1 MEIENGEFCDA
12 IEACEIINF
21 DLIRIRQMGYTIQL
35 ESSDYIN
42 TMNITIVNSIV
53 IRCLFKQLGYWN
65 KYAINMHS
73 EYRHR

>member
-1 MEIENGEFCDA
+1 
-12 IEACEIINF
+12 
-21 DLIRIRQMGYTIQL
+21 MGYTIQL
-35 ESSDYIN
+35 GSSDYIN

-53 IRCLFKQLGYWN
+53 IQCLFKQLGYWN